1 MRLDL
6 LAALSGAMIAVQ
18 ARVNGELSHQ
28 LNNGLQAAFVSFGS
42 GLLIILLITP
52 FSSQIKEGI
61 VNLRA
66 AVKNKEIARWKLLA
80 GALGGSF
87 VAIQTQIV
95 PLIGV
100 AIYSVASIAGQTA
113 MSLIVDRIGLTGGG
127 KKLIS
132 PRRVLAAVLTVI
144 AVLVSVWD
152 RIDANNLSMFAVTAG
167 GIAGAIV
174 GVQRALN
181 GQINEYSHQSFTT
194 SLLNFITGTSF
205 LMILIAIGLVI
216 GRNELS
222 PLPSNPWWIYT
233 GGVIGVI
240 YIAFT
245 STIVQHLGVLT
256 FTLFSVGGQLV
267 GSLVIDL
274 VSPTKGVSVSAY
286 LVTGIFMTYAGVI
299 GVIYIAFIS
308 TIVQHLGVL
317 TFTLFSVGGQ
327 LISSLIIDF
336 VSPTNGVRVSYYLI
350 TGIAMTYLGVI
361 AGGVG
366 SSRVKKPQK
375 Q

>member
-6 LAALSGAMIAVQ
+6 LAALSGAMIALQ
-18 ARVNGELSHQ
+18 ARANGELSHR
-28 LNNGLQAAFVSFGS
+28 LNNGLQAALVSFGS
-42 GLLIILLITP
+42 GLLIIFVITL
-52 FSSQIKEGI
+52 FNSKIKEGI
-61 VNLRA
+61 KNLRR
-66 AVKNKEIARWKLLA
+66 AVANKEIARWKLFA

-132 PRRVLAAVLTVI
+132 PRRVSAAVLTVL

-152 RIDANNLSMFAVTAG
+152 RIDANNLSMLAVIAG

-181 GQINEYSHQSFTT
+181 GQINEYSNQSFTT
-194 SLLNFITGTSF
+194 SLLNFVTGTSF
-205 LMILIAIGLVI
+205 LVILIVVGMLL

-222 PLPSNPWWIYT
+222 PLPSGPWWIYT

-274 VSPTKGVSVSAY
+274 VSPTEGVSVSAY
-286 LVTGIFMTYAGVI
+286 LVTGIVMTYAGV
-299 GVIYIAFIS
+299 V
-308 TIVQHLGVL
+308 
-317 TFTLFSVGGQ
+317 
-327 LISSLIIDF
+327 
-336 VSPTNGVRVSYYLI
+336 
-350 TGIAMTYLGVI
+350 
-361 AGGVG
+361 AGGV
-366 SSRVKKPQK
+366 SNLRVRR
-375 Q
+375 

>member
-6 LAALSGAMIAVQ
+6 LAALSGALIALQ
-18 ARVNGELSHQ
+18 ARANGELSHR
-28 LNNGLQAAFVSFGS
+28 LDNGLQAALVSFSS

-52 FSSQIKEGI
+52 FSPHIKEGI
-61 VNLRA
+61 RNLRA
-66 AVKNKEIARWKLLA
+66 AISRKEIARWKLFA

-113 MSLIVDRIGLTGGG
+113 MSLFVDRIGLTGGG

-132 PRRVLAAVLTVI
+132 PRRVIAAVLTVL

-152 RIDANNLSMFAVTAG
+152 RIDANNLSMIAVTAG
-167 GIAGAIV
+167 CIAGAVV

-181 GQINEYSHQSFTT
+181 GQINEHSHQSFTT

-205 LMILIAIGLVI
+205 LVILILIAIALGK
-216 GRNELS
+216 NKLS
-222 PLPSNPWWIYT
+222 PLPAGPWWIYT

-245 STIVQHLGVLT
+245 ATIVQHLGVLT
-256 FTLFSVGGQLV
+256 FTLFSVGGQLAA
-267 GSLVIDL
+267 SLAIDL
-274 VSPTKGVSVSAY
+274 VSPTDGVSVSAY
-286 LVTGIFMTYAGVI
+286 LVTG
-299 GVIYIAFIS
+299 
-308 TIVQHLGVL
+308 L
-317 TFTLFSVGGQ
+317 
-327 LISSLIIDF
+327 
-336 VSPTNGVRVSYYLI
+336 
-350 TGIAMTYLGVI
+350 AMTYIGVI
-361 AGGVG
+361 AGGV
-366 SSRVKKPQK
+366 SNSRVQKPKRQ
-375 Q
+375 

>member
-1 MRLDL
+1 MRLDF
-6 LAALSGAMIAVQ
+6 LAALSGVLIALQ
-18 ARVNGELSHQ
+18 ARANGELSHR
-28 LNNGLQAAFVSFGS
+28 LDNGLQAALVSFGS
-42 GLLIILLITP
+42 GLLIILIITP
-52 FSSQIKEGI
+52 FSSHIKEGI
-61 VNLRA
+61 ANLRGA
-66 AVKNKEIARWKLLA
+66 IVRKEIARWKLFA

-113 MSLIVDRIGLTGGG
+113 MSLVVDRIGLTGGG

-132 PRRVLAAVLTVI
+132 PRRVTAAVITVF

-152 RIDANNLSMFAVTAG
+152 RIDANNLSMIAVTAG
-167 GIAGAIV
+167 CIAGAVV

-181 GQINEYSHQSFTT
+181 GQINEHSHQSFTT

-205 LMILIAIGLVI
+205 LVILILAGVAL
-216 GRNELS
+216 GKNELS
-222 PLPSNPWWIYT
+222 PLPAGPWWIYT

-256 FTLFSVGGQLV
+256 FTLFSVGGQLA
-267 GSLVIDL
+267 GSLIIDL
-274 VSPTKGVSVSAY
+274 VSPTDGVSVSAY
-286 LVTGIFMTYAGVI
+286 L
-299 GVIYIAFIS
+299 
-308 TIVQHLGVL
+308 
-317 TFTLFSVGGQ
+317 
-327 LISSLIIDF
+327 
-336 VSPTNGVRVSYYLI
+336 I
-350 TGIAMTYLGVI
+350 TGLAMTYVGVI

-366 SSRVKKPQK
+366 NLRVKKPQRL
-375 Q
+375 

>member
-1 MRLDL
+1 MRLDF
-6 LAALSGAMIAVQ
+6 LAALSGVLIALQ
-18 ARVNGELSHQ
+18 ARANGELSHR
-28 LNNGLQAAFVSFGS
+28 LDNGLQAALVSFGS
-42 GLLIILLITP
+42 GLLIILIITP
-52 FSSQIKEGI
+52 FSSHIKEGI
-61 VNLRA
+61 ANLRGA
-66 AVKNKEIARWKLLA
+66 IARKEIARWKLFA

-113 MSLIVDRIGLTGGG
+113 MSLVVDRIGLTGGG

-132 PRRVLAAVLTVI
+132 PRRVMAAVITVF

-152 RIDANNLSMFAVTAG
+152 RIDANNLSMIAVTAG
-167 GIAGAIV
+167 CIAGAVV

-181 GQINEYSHQSFTT
+181 GQINEHSHQSFTT

-205 LMILIAIGLVI
+205 LVILILAGVAL
-216 GRNELS
+216 GKNELS
-222 PLPSNPWWIYT
+222 PLPAGPWWIYT

-256 FTLFSVGGQLV
+256 FTLFSVGGQLA
-267 GSLVIDL
+267 GSLIIDL
-274 VSPTKGVSVSAY
+274 VSPTDGVSVSAY
-286 LVTGIFMTYAGVI
+286 L
-299 GVIYIAFIS
+299 
-308 TIVQHLGVL
+308 
-317 TFTLFSVGGQ
+317 
-327 LISSLIIDF
+327 
-336 VSPTNGVRVSYYLI
+336 I
-350 TGIAMTYLGVI
+350 TGLAMTYVGVI

-366 SSRVKKPQK
+366 NLRVKKPQRL
-375 Q
+375 

>member
-6 LAALSGAMIAVQ
+6 LAALSGAMIALQ
-18 ARVNGELSHQ
+18 ARANGELSHR
-28 LNNGLQAAFVSFGS
+28 LDNGLQAALVSFGS
-42 GLLIILLITP
+42 GLIIIFVITL
-52 FSSQIKEGI
+52 FNTRIKEGI
-61 VNLRA
+61 KKLRRSVA
-66 AVKNKEIARWKLLA
+66 NKEIARWKLFA

-132 PRRVLAAVLTVI
+132 PRRVLAAFLTVL

-152 RIDANNLSMFAVTAG
+152 RIDANDLSMLAVTAG

-174 GVQRALN
+174 GIQRALN
-181 GQINEYSHQSFTT
+181 GQINEHSQQSFTT

-205 LMILIAIGLVI
+205 LLILIIVGLI
-216 GRNELS
+216 LGRNELS
-222 PLPSNPWWIYT
+222 PLPSGPWWIYT

-267 GSLVIDL
+267 GSLIIDL
-274 VSPTKGVSVSAY
+274 VSPTEGVSVSAY
-286 LVTGIFMTYAGVI
+286 LVTGIVMTYAGV
-299 GVIYIAFIS
+299 V
-308 TIVQHLGVL
+308 
-317 TFTLFSVGGQ
+317 
-327 LISSLIIDF
+327 
-336 VSPTNGVRVSYYLI
+336 
-350 TGIAMTYLGVI
+350 
-361 AGGVG
+361 AGGV
-366 SSRVKKPQK
+366 SNQRVRK
-375 Q
+375 

>member
-6 LAALSGAMIAVQ
+6 LAALSGLMIALQ
-18 ARVNGELSHQ
+18 ARANGELS
-28 LNNGLQAAFVSFGS
+28 LRINNGLEAALVSFGS
-42 GLLIILLITP
+42 GLIIITVIATLNP
-52 FSSQIKEGI
+52 SMKEGI
-61 VNLRA
+61 SNLRT
-66 AVKNKEIARWKLLA
+66 AVANKEIARWKLLA

-87 VAIQTQIV
+87 VAIQTHIV

-113 MSLIVDRIGLTGGG
+113 MSLVVDRIGLTGGG

-132 PRRVLAAVLTVI
+132 KRRVAAAVLTVL
-144 AVLVSVWD
+144 AVFVSVFD
-152 RIDANNLSMFAVTAG
+152 RIDAKNLSFLAVVLG
-167 GIAGAIV
+167 CLAGAVV

-205 LMILIAIGLVI
+205 LVILILGGVLIGKIELV
-216 GRNELS
+216 S
-222 PLPSNPWWIYT
+222 LPAGPWWIYT

-274 VSPTKGVSVSAY
+274 ISPTNGVNVSAY
-286 LVTGIFMTYAGVI
+286 LVTGIV
-299 GVIYIAFIS
+299 
-308 TIVQHLGVL
+308 
-317 TFTLFSVGGQ
+317 
-327 LISSLIIDF
+327 
-336 VSPTNGVRVSYYLI
+336 
-350 TGIAMTYLGVI
+350 MTYLGVI
-361 AGGVG
+361 AGGVS
-366 SSRVKKPQK
+366 SSRVQKPK
-375 Q
+375 RL

>member
-1 MRLDL
+1 MRLDF
-6 LAALSGAMIAVQ
+6 LAALSGAMIALQ
-18 ARVNGELSHQ
+18 ARANGELSHR
-28 LNNGLQAAFVSFGS
+28 LDNGLQAALVSFSS

-52 FSSQIKEGI
+52 FSPHIKEGI
-61 VNLRA
+61 RNLRGA
-66 AVKNKEIARWKLLA
+66 ISRKEIARWKLFA

-113 MSLIVDRIGLTGGG
+113 MSLVVDRIGLTGGG

-132 PRRVLAAVLTVI
+132 PRRVIAAVLTVV

-152 RIDANNLSMFAVTAG
+152 RIDANNLSMIAVTAG
-167 GIAGAIV
+167 CVAGAVV

-194 SLLNFITGTSF
+194 SLLNFITGTTF
-205 LMILIAIGLVI
+205 LVILILAGVAT
-216 GRNELS
+216 GKSHLS
-222 PLPSNPWWIYT
+222 PLPAGPWWIYT
-233 GGVIGVI
+233 GGVIGVV

-256 FTLFSVGGQLV
+256 FTLFSVGGQLA
-267 GSLVIDL
+267 GSLLIDL
-274 VSPTKGVSVSAY
+274 ISPTDGVSVSAY
-286 LVTGIFMTYAGVI
+286 LVTGIAMTYA
-299 GVIYIAFIS
+299 
-308 TIVQHLGVL
+308 
-317 TFTLFSVGGQ
+317 
-327 LISSLIIDF
+327 
-336 VSPTNGVRVSYYLI
+336 
-350 TGIAMTYLGVI
+350 GVI

-366 SSRVKKPQK
+366 SLRVKKPQR

>member
-6 LAALSGAMIAVQ
+6 LAALSGAMIALQ
-18 ARVNGELSHQ
+18 ARANGELSHR
-28 LNNGLQAAFVSFGS
+28 LNNGLQAALVSFSS
-42 GLLIILLITP
+42 GLLIIFVISL
-52 FSSQIKEGI
+52 FNSKIKDGI
-61 VNLRA
+61 KNLRT
-66 AVKNKEIARWKLLA
+66 AVANKEIARWKLFA

-113 MSLIVDRIGLTGGG
+113 MSLVVDRIGLTGGG

-132 PRRVLAAVLTVI
+132 PRRVLAAVLTVL

-194 SLLNFITGTSF
+194 SLLNFATGTSF
-205 LMILIAIGLVI
+205 LVILITAGLI
-216 GRNELS
+216 LGKNELS
-222 PLPSNPWWIYT
+222 PLPSGPWWIYT

-286 LVTGIFMTYAGVI
+286 LVTGIVMTYA
-299 GVIYIAFIS
+299 
-308 TIVQHLGVL
+308 
-317 TFTLFSVGGQ
+317 
-327 LISSLIIDF
+327 
-336 VSPTNGVRVSYYLI
+336 
-350 TGIAMTYLGVI
+350 GVI

-366 SSRVKKPQK
+366 SLRVKKPQR